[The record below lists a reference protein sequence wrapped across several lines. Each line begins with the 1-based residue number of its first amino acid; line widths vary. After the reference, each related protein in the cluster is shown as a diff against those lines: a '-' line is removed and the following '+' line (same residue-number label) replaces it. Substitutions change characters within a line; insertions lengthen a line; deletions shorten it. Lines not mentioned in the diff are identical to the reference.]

1 MKTRNLV
8 LTLGTALYL
17 GGCATGNM
25 AAYDSGM
32 EASETESAAQ
42 PGKTEDIRTYRVSAL
57 KPGHRP
63 PLDTDEGG
71 LWMKMDKAEGG
82 LRSSGNIITD
92 RALNAYVRRVTCKVA
107 GRYCNDIRIY
117 LARVPH
123 FNATMAP
130 NGAMQIWSG
139 LLLRVRNEAQLAA
152 VIGHEIAHYL
162 RQHSLKQMRST
173 IDTASSLTFFNIATL
188 GITAGLADLAAVG
201 SLKANSRN
209 FEREADGYGLVLMAK
224 AGYDPLEAPK
234 VWEYL
239 IKEQIAEKGE
249 ESSAFF
255 LSTHPAKRE
264 RVIALRRLAKK
275 AKRRWSKARRTG
287 RKSYLRRIRPYRTR
301 LLRDEMQLQRF
312 KRSQALLTS
321 LKKDRTGM
329 SELHYYQG
337 ELHRLRNKK
346 GDRKLALASYRKAL
360 RAGRPPAELY
370 RAMGLL
376 LLKEKQQAKAN
387 QAFDRYLRRAP
398 NAEDAEM
405 IRHMMK
411 RG

>member
-1 MKTRNLV
+1 MKTPNLI
-8 LTLGTALYL
+8 LTLGAALYL
-17 GGCATGNM
+17 GGCATGDM
-25 AAYDSGM
+25 SAYESGM
-32 EASETESAAQ
+32 DASAQETGYKPA
-42 PGKTEDIRTYRVSAL
+42 KTEDIGTYRVSDL

-63 PLDTDEGG
+63 PLNTDEGG

-92 RALNAYVRRVTCKVA
+92 KALNAYVRRVTCKVA

-162 RQHSLKQMRST
+162 RQHSLKQFRST
-173 IDTASSLTFFNIATL
+173 VDTASSLTFFNIATL

-234 VWEYL
+234 VWENL
-239 IKEQIAEKGE
+239 IREQLAEKGE
-249 ESSAFF
+249 EGSAYF

-264 RVIALRRLAKK
+264 RVTALRSLAKK
-275 AKRRWSKARRTG
+275 AKKRWSKARRIG

-301 LLRDEMQLQRF
+301 LLRDELQLQRF
-312 KRSQALLTS
+312 KRSQALLSS
-321 LKKDRTGM
+321 LKKDRANA
-329 SELHYYQG
+329 SELHYFQG
-337 ELHRLRNKK
+337 ELYRLRNKS
-346 GDRKLALASYRKAL
+346 GDRKQALASYQKAL
-360 RAGRPPAELY
+360 RAGRPPVELH
-370 RAMGLL
+370 RAMGLM
-376 LLKEKQQAKAN
+376 LLKENQQAKAN
-387 QAFDRYLRRAP
+387 QAFRRYLRRAP
-398 NAEDAEM
+398 KAEDADM

>member
-1 MKTRNLV
+1 MRTLT
-8 LTLGTALYL
+8 LTLGAALIL

-25 AAYDSGM
+25 SAYESGL
-32 EASETESAAQ
+32 EGAEKDTAGTPAR
-42 PGKTEDIRTYRVSAL
+42 TADIGNYRVTDL

-63 PLDTDEGG
+63 PLNTDEGG

-92 RALNAYVRRVTCKVA
+92 RALNAYVRRVTCRVA
-107 GRYCNDIRIY
+107 GKYCNDIRIY

-139 LLLRVRNEAQLAA
+139 LLLRVQNEAQLAA

-162 RQHSLKQMRST
+162 RQHSLKRMRST
-173 IDTASSLTFFNIATL
+173 IETANSLAFFNMATL
-188 GITAGLADLAAVG
+188 GITVGLADLAAAG
-201 SLKANSRN
+201 SLQANNRD

-234 VWEYL
+234 VWQNL
-239 IKEQIAEKGE
+239 IHEHRAEKGE

-264 RVIALRRLAKK
+264 RVTALRSLSKK
-275 AKRRWSKARRTG
+275 AKQRWSKARAIG
-287 RKSYLRRIRPYRTR
+287 RRSYLKRIRPYRTR
-301 LLRDEMQLQRF
+301 LLRDELQLQRF
-312 KRSQALLTS
+312 KRTQALIDL

-329 SELHYYQG
+329 SELHYFQG
-337 ELHRLRNKK
+337 ELYRLRNKN
-346 GDRKLALASYRKAL
+346 GDRKLALASYQKAL
-360 RAGRPPAELY
+360 RTGRPPVELH

-398 NAEDAEM
+398 NAEDADM

>member
-1 MKTRNLV
+1 MRARSRILA
-8 LTLGTALYL
+8 LGATLYL
-17 GGCATGNM
+17 GACASGNM
-25 AAYDSGM
+25 SAYETGMDVSEKETAAK
-32 EASETESAAQ
+32 
-42 PGKTEDIRTYRVSAL
+42 PIKTEDIGSYRVSDL
-57 KPGHRP
+57 EPGHRP
-63 PLDTDEGG
+63 PLNTDEGG

-92 RALNAYVRRVTCKVA
+92 KALNAYVRRVTCKVA

-162 RQHSLKQMRST
+162 RQHALKKMRNT

-201 SLKANSRN
+201 SLQANNRD

-234 VWEYL
+234 VWENL
-239 IKEQIAEKGE
+239 IREHRAEKGE
-249 ESSAFF
+249 ESSAYF

-264 RVIALRRLAKK
+264 RVNALRGLAKK
-275 AKRRWSKARRTG
+275 AKRRWPKARRIG
-287 RKSYLRRIRPYRTR
+287 RKGYLTRIRTHRTR
-301 LLRDEMQLQRF
+301 LLRDELQLQRF
-312 KRSQALLTS
+312 KRSQALIDS
-321 LKKDRTGM
+321 LKKDRTNI
-329 SELHYYQG
+329 SELHYFQG
-337 ELHRLRNKK
+337 ELYRLRNKK
-346 GDRKLALASYRKAL
+346 GDRKLALASYQRSL
-360 RAGRPPAELY
+360 RTGRPPVELH
-370 RAMGLL
+370 RAMGLM
-376 LLKEKQQAKAN
+376 LLKEKQQAKAK
-387 QAFDRYLRRAP
+387 QAFKRYLRRAP
-398 NAEDAEM
+398 NAEDADM
-405 IRHMMK
+405 IRHMMN